1 MRIAN
6 MSGVNETFVTHREDR
21 RLAELVA
28 MLRRSR
34 PNVLVVGSSADVDRT
49 FEVMYPFL
57 RTPIVAWVPRETR
70 DLPSTSFR
78 TLVIRD
84 VEALDSRQQEH
95 VVALICRLTADV
107 QVVSTSRTPLFPRV
121 ERGEFL
127 NRLYYQL
134 NVVYLDLTDHAA

>member
-1 MRIAN
+1 MPIAN
-6 MSGVNETFVTHREDR
+6 MSGLNETFVPDREDR

-49 FEVMYPFL
+49 FELMYPFL

-70 DLPSTSFR
+70 DLPAASFR
-78 TLVIRD
+78 TLVVRD
-84 VEALDSRQQEH
+84 ADGLNQTQQECLVAFVSRQPSDGQ
-95 VVALICRLTADV
+95 II
-107 QVVSTSRTPLFPRV
+107 STSRTPLFPLL

-127 NRLYYQL
+127 DRLYYQL
-134 NVVYLDLTDHAA
+134 NVVYLDLTDQAA